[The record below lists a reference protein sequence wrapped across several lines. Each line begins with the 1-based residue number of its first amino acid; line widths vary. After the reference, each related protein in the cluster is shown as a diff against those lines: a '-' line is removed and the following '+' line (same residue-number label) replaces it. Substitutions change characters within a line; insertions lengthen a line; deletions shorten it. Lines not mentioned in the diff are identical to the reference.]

1 MTRDQLKKMLPEGTE
16 DTVVTDLLN
25 ALHAEIQPHKDAAKK
40 AVDDLAAKVQEM
52 ADISKKA
59 ASADEKAKAY
69 DDLQAKYDADLK
81 AANERVGE
89 LEFNSKLDGK
99 LKDKGARNLKA
110 ARALLDVAMLRAS
123 KNQEADMDAA
133 IEALAKAEDTSF
145 VFAAQPVGTKSVG
158 APAGSSGTT
167 TRDQIMQIKDPVARQ
182 TAIANNMNL
191 FKKG

>member
-1 MTRDQLKKMLPEGTE
+1 MTREQLKKMLPEGVE
-16 DTVVTDLLN
+16 DAVVTDLLN
-25 ALHAEIQPHKDAAKK
+25 ALHAEIQPYKDAAKK
-40 AVDDLAAKVQEM
+40 AADDLAVKVQEM

-110 ARALLDVAMLRAS
+110 ARALLDVAALKAS

-145 VFAAQPVGTKSVG
+145 VFAAQQVGTKSVG
-158 APAGSSGTT
+158 ASAGSSGTV

-182 TAIANNMNL
+182 TAIANNMQL